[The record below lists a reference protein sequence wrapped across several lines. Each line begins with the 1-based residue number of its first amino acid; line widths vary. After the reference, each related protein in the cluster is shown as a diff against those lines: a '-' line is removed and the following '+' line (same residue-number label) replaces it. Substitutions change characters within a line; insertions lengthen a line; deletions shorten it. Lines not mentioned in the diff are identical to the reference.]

1 MAQPIII
8 GKKYLFSTFTDTKKH
23 IVMHVKRRMRIRS
36 HKILYDTSYIYTGNR
51 YRFHNG

>member
-23 IVMHVKRRMRIRS
+23 IVMHAKKEDANSFAQNTV
-36 HKILYDTSYIYTGNR
+36 
-51 YRFHNG
+51 